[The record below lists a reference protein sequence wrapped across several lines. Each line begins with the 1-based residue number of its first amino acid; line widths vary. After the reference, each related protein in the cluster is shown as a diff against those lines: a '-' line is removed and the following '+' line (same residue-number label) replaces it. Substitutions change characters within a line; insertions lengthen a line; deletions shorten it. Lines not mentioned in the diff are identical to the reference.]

1 MIESRAASRYAK
13 AMLDNARAN
22 GSIEKLVD
30 DFRTLA
36 DAINGSRE
44 LSNLLSRPTIPVATK
59 STLLKEIFQGK
70 VGDDTLMLL
79 TLLAEK
85 GRAEQIR
92 GVILSFLRQL
102 DEERG
107 IATAEIVTAVELN
120 DQLKRELENQLGTMS
135 GKSIKAKYRIDPS
148 IIGGFTARI
157 DDRMI
162 DASVTHQLQRLH
174 ETLSEETGTWVPSL

>member
-13 AMLDNARAN
+13 AMLDNARAKGN
-22 GSIEKLVD
+22 IESLVE

-36 DAINGSRE
+36 DAINGSRD
-44 LSNLLSRPTIPVATK
+44 LANLMNRPTIPVAMK
-59 STLLKEIFQGK
+59 ASLLEEIFRGK
-70 VGDDTLMLL
+70 VGDDTVLL
-79 TLLAEK
+79 LSLLAKK
-85 GRAEQIR
+85 GRAEMIR
-92 GVILSFLRQL
+92 GVIISFLRQL
-102 DEERG
+102 DEERD
-107 IATAEIVTAVELN
+107 IATADIVSALELN
-120 DQLKRELENQLGTMS
+120 DDLKRDLEAKLSTMS